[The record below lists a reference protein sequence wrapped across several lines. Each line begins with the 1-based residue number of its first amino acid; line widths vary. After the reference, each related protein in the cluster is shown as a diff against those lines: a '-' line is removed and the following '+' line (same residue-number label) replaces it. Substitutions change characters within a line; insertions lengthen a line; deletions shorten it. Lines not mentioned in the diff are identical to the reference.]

1 MLKGV
6 TDFLVGGRANVF
18 SAQATITAP
27 QVYTSAAGI
36 GGPLL
41 YNGSGAIDNH
51 GVTAYILAMTYS
63 VITASTVAG
72 VIGLGGGVTSAPT
85 STTAIGTSGNL
96 RFNTNAPAP
105 LCTPYAIGT
114 VSNAPSNF
122 IPVGPVNTGTL
133 VNNSQTNLEHLGGLI
148 ELSPGE
154 YISVCASATLS
165 SAVIVVSLIWAEC
178 QKN

>member
-27 QVYTSAAGI
+27 AIYTSTAGL

-41 YNGSGAIDNH
+41 YNGSATSDNP

-72 VIGLGGGVTSAPT
+72 VLGLGGGVTTAPT

-96 RFNTNAPAP
+96 KFNTNAQAS
-105 LCTPYAIGT
+105 LCTPYAVGT
-114 VSNAPSNF
+114 VSNAPANF
-122 IPVGPVNTGTL
+122 IPLGPVNTGTL

-148 ELSPGE
+148 EVSPGE
-154 YISVCASATLS
+154 YITVCASATLT
-165 SAVIVVSLIWAEC
+165 SAVILVSLIWAET
-178 QKN
+178 QKA